1 MPDQRRPAEIR
12 PLPIKRIGNR
22 SASCDTGR
30 MEWCLSI
37 AVWFVFDLGRVVQ
50 AARSTRRLPVFACNL
65 QRRTPEA
72 VLFESPEMKLEK
84 ILNNIKVTAL
94 TSSMK
99 HILKIRKTVL
109 SVFIP

>member
-1 MPDQRRPAEIR
+1 
-12 PLPIKRIGNR
+12 
-22 SASCDTGR
+22 

-50 AARSTRRLPVFACNL
+50 SARSTRRLPVFACNL

-84 ILNNIKVTAL
+84 ILSNIKVTAL

>member
-1 MPDQRRPAEIR
+1 MLPATQAAWNGVC
-12 PLPIKRIGNR
+12 PLPSG
-22 SASCDTGR
+22 SSLTSG
-30 MEWCLSI
+30 
-37 AVWFVFDLGRVVQ
+37 VVQ